1 MKKPLFCFVCMCLG
15 LVVAWADSEH
25 MVMTCARSTTFL
37 APGDSATDQQRSY
50 ARDHDVQA
58 LHLALDI
65 TPDFKRRTITG
76 VAALKFKPV
85 LKPVQELKLDSV
97 DLNIA
102 SVAATEKIEAYQV
115 TEDKII
121 ITFAQPIPVD
131 HETTVTIKYSAEPT
145 KGIYF
150 RTPEMGYKQGDTHLF
165 SQGEAIEGRHWYPCV
180 DAPNQ
185 RLTSEMTCHVPE
197 GMTAIS
203 NGRLVSETKD
213 PATGL
218 VAIHWSQ
225 DKPHAN
231 YLITLTAGYLQKVE
245 DTCHGVPLAFYTPAS
260 EVKEALSSFR
270 DTKDMVEFFEKEIGV
285 PYPWDKYYQIAV
297 NDFVEGGMENTSA
310 TTLMDYTLF
319 TDATENIR
327 ESTGL
332 VAHELA
338 HQWFGDY
345 VTCKDWSDT
354 WLNEGFATY
363 YETLY
368 GEHKHGHDAM
378 VYELYSRASQI
389 TSMGNDTKAIVRR
402 TYTDPNDMFSYLSY
416 PKASWVLHMLR
427 AQLGPELYRKCI
439 KTYMERHALGNVVTE
454 DLREVVEE
462 LSGRSYDQFFDQWLY
477 HGRFPDL
484 DISYSWD
491 EPSKLARIS
500 VQQTQEVNQNVLLF
514 NVPLTVRFIT
524 KSGPVDRVIQITRKQ
539 EDFNLSL
546 DSSPERV
553 RIDPE
558 YTLLAKIK
566 FSVPRHMLYG
576 QLADHSDVAGRL
588 LAIEQ
593 LTGHDQETIGHLS
606 KTLNEDP
613 FYGVRN
619 EAARALRSMHTDEAL
634 DALLASTS
642 QSDARVRHE
651 VVQAIGGFYNE
662 KAYAALQKVLENE
675 KNPDIV
681 SSAIHGLAAYSK
693 LEVQPVLVKYLNSE
707 SYRNELAMAAIGALR
722 SQDDPA
728 GIKPLLDTL
737 SRREPDFTSRGFA
750 QGMEALAYLARN
762 EQNKDNVR
770 EFLVAHAQDKRRT
783 VQMAALNGLGTLG
796 DPKALAVVS
805 TFATAAKASSERT
818 TAERIMGDLRAGR
831 KPIDDFKN
839 LRQEVLDLQK
849 GNRDLRR
856 ELDELKK
863 KLETVSTMAAKSPSP
878 TPAAS
883 PKTHAPKQQIK
894 SGKGTD

>member
-1 MKKPLFCFVCMCLG
+1 
-15 LVVAWADSEH
+15 
-25 MVMTCARSTTFL
+25 
-37 APGDSATDQQRSY
+37 
-50 ARDHDVQA
+50 
-58 LHLALDI
+58 
-65 TPDFKRRTITG
+65 
-76 VAALKFKPV
+76 
-85 LKPVQELKLDSV
+85 
-97 DLNIA
+97 
-102 SVAATEKIEAYQV
+102 
-115 TEDKII
+115 
-121 ITFAQPIPVD
+121 
-131 HETTVTIKYSAEPT
+131 
-145 KGIYF
+145 
-150 RTPEMGYKQGDTHLF
+150 
-165 SQGEAIEGRHWYPCV
+165 
-180 DAPNQ
+180 
-185 RLTSEMTCHVPE
+185 
-197 GMTAIS
+197 
-203 NGRLVSETKD
+203 
-213 PATGL
+213 
-218 VAIHWSQ
+218 
-225 DKPHAN
+225 
-231 YLITLTAGYLQKVE
+231 LITLTAGYLQKVE

-260 EVKEALSSFR
+260 EIKEAPSSFR

-285 PYPWDKYYQIAV
+285 PYPWAKYYQIAV

-327 ESTGL
+327 DSTGL

-354 WLNEGFATY
+354 WLNEGFATF

-368 GEHKHGHDAM
+368 GEHKYGHDNM
-378 VYELYSRASQI
+378 IYELYGRATQI

-402 TYTDPNDMFSYLSY
+402 TYSDPNDMFSYLSY
-416 PKASWVLHMLR
+416 PKAGWVLHMLR
-427 AQLGPELYRKCI
+427 TQLGPDLYRKCI

-454 DLREVVEE
+454 DLREVIEE

-491 EPSKLARIS
+491 EPAKLARIS

-514 NVPLTVRFIT
+514 NFPLTVRFFT
-524 KSGPVDRVIQITRKQ
+524 KDGPVDRVIQVTRKQ

-546 DSSPERV
+546 NASPERV

-566 FSVPRHMLYG
+566 FSVPRHMLYA
-576 QLADHSDVAGRL
+576 QLADQSDVAGRL

-593 LTGHDQETIGHLS
+593 LTGHDQETIEHLR

-619 EAARALRSMHTDEAL
+619 EAVRVLRSMHTDEAL
-634 DALLASTS
+634 NALLASTS

-651 VVQAIGGFYNE
+651 VVQSISGFYDE
-662 KAYAALQKVLENE
+662 KTYAALQKVLENE

-693 LEVQPVLVKYLNSE
+693 PEVQPTLVKYLNSE
-707 SYRNELAMAAIGALR
+707 SYRNELASAAVGALR

-728 GIKPLLDTL
+728 GIKPLLEML
-737 SRREPDFTSRGFA
+737 SRRQSDFTSRGFA
-750 QGMEALAYLARN
+750 QGLETVAYLARN

-770 EFLVAHAQDKRRT
+770 EFLVSHAQDKRRT
-783 VQMAALNGLGTLG
+783 VQLAALNGLGTLG

-818 TAERIMGDLRAGR
+818 AAERIMADLRAGR

-849 GNRDLRR
+849 ANRDLRR
-856 ELDELKK
+856 ELDDLKK
-863 KLETVSTMAAKSPSP
+863 KLEGVSALAAKSQ
-878 TPAAS
+878 TPAPATNS
-883 PKTHAPKQQIK
+883 KPHKPTQPVK
-894 SGKGTD
+894 SGKGSE

>member
-1 MKKPLFCFVCMCLG
+1 MGLG
-15 LVVAWADSEH
+15 FLTARADSDNT
-25 MVMTCARSTTFL
+25 VTTCARSSTFL
-37 APGDSATDQQRSY
+37 APGDSPTEQQRSY

-58 LHLALDI
+58 LHLTLDI
-65 TPDFKRRTITG
+65 TPDFKRRTIAG
-76 VAALKFKPV
+76 VAVLKFKPV

-97 DLNIA
+97 DLNIQ
-102 SVAATEKIEAYQV
+102 SVTATEKIQAYQV
-115 TEDKII
+115 TDDKLI
-121 ITFAQPIPVD
+121 ITFAQTIPAD
-131 HETTVTIKYSAEPT
+131 HETTVTVTYSAEPT

-150 RTPEMGYKQGDTHLF
+150 RTPEMGYKPGDTHLF
-165 SQGEAIEGRHWYPCV
+165 SQGEAIEGRHWYPCL

-185 RLTSEMTCHVPE
+185 RFTSEMICHVPE

-231 YLITLTAGYLQKVE
+231 YLVTLTAGYLKKVE

-260 EVKEALSSFR
+260 EVNEALSSFR
-270 DTKDMVEFFEKEIGV
+270 DTKDMIEFFEKEIGV

-310 TTLMDYTLF
+310 TTLTDYTLF
-319 TDATENIR
+319 TDSTENIR

-345 VTCKDWSDT
+345 ITCKDWSDT

-368 GEHKHGHDAM
+368 GEHKHGHDSM
-378 VYELYSRASQI
+378 VYELYSRAREI
-389 TSMGNDTKAIVRR
+389 TGMGNDTKAIVRR

-427 AQLGPELYRKCI
+427 SQLGPELYRKCI

-514 NVPLTVRFIT
+514 NFPLTVRFFT
-524 KSGPVDRVIQITRKQ
+524 KNGPVDRIIQITRKQ

-558 YTLLAKIK
+558 YTILAKIK
-566 FSVPRHMLYG
+566 FSVPRHILYA

-593 LTGHDQETIGHLS
+593 FTGHDQETIDHLR
-606 KTLNEDP
+606 KALNEDP
-613 FYGVRN
+613 FYGVRTD
-619 EAARALRSMHTDEAL
+619 AARALRSIHTDEAL

-651 VVQAIGGFYNE
+651 VVQAISGFYNE
-662 KAYAALQKVLENE
+662 KTYAALQKVLENE

-681 SSAIHGLAAYSK
+681 SSAIRGLAAYSK
-693 LEVQPVLVKYLNSE
+693 PEVQLALVKYLNSE

-728 GIKPLLDTL
+728 GIKPLLETL
-737 SRREPDFTSRGFA
+737 SRRESDFTSRGFA
-750 QGMEALAYLARN
+750 QGMETLAYLARN

-849 GNRDLRR
+849 TNRDLRN
-856 ELDELKK
+856 ELDDLKK
-863 KLETVSTMAAKSPSP
+863 KLDKVASLAAKSQP
-878 TPAAS
+878 PAPATNSKTQS
-883 PKTHAPKQQIK
+883 PKQPVK

>member
-1 MKKPLFCFVCMCLG
+1 M
-15 LVVAWADSEH
+15 A
-25 MVMTCARSTTFL
+25 CARSMTFL
-37 APGDSATDQQRSY
+37 APGDAGTDQQRSY

-58 LHLALDI
+58 LHLALEI
-65 TPDFKRRTITG
+65 TPDFKRRTIEGIAT
-76 VAALKFKPV
+76 LKFKPV
-85 LKPVQELKLDSV
+85 LKPVRELKLDSV
-97 DLNIA
+97 DLNIS
-102 SVAATEKIEAYQV
+102 SVTATEKIEAYQV

-121 ITFAQPIPVD
+121 VTFAQPIPAG
-131 HETTVTIKYSAEPT
+131 HETSVTIKYSAEPT

-150 RTPEMGYKQGDTHLF
+150 RTPQMGYKPGDTHLF
-165 SQGEAIEGRHWYPCV
+165 SQGEAIEGRHWYPCL

-185 RLTSEMTCHVPE
+185 RFTSEMTCHVPE

-218 VAIHWSQ
+218 VAIHWNQ

-231 YLITLTAGYLQKVE
+231 YLVTLTAGYLKSVE

-260 EVKEALSSFR
+260 EVKEAPNSFR
-270 DTKDMVEFFEKEIGV
+270 DTKDMIEFFEKEIGV

-310 TTLMDYTLF
+310 TTLTDYTLF

-345 VTCKDWSDT
+345 ITCKDWSDT

-368 GEHKHGHDAM
+368 DEHKHGHDNM
-378 VYELYSRASQI
+378 IYELYSRASQI
-389 TSMGNDTKAIVRR
+389 TGMGGDTKAIVRR

-416 PKASWVLHMLR
+416 PKAGWVLHMLR
-427 AQLGPELYRKCI
+427 AQLGPDLYRQCI
-439 KTYMERHALGNVVTE
+439 KTYVERHALGNVVTE
-454 DLREVVEE
+454 DLREVIEE

-514 NVPLTVRFIT
+514 NIPLTVRFFT
-524 KSGPVDRVIQITRKQ
+524 KAGPVDRVIQITKKQ
-539 EDFNLSL
+539 EDFNLAL

-566 FSVPRHMLYG
+566 FSVPHHMLYA

-593 LTGHDQETIGHLS
+593 LTGHDQETIDHL
-606 KTLNEDP
+606 KRVLNEDP

-619 EAARALRSMHTDEAL
+619 DAARALRSIHTDEAL

-642 QSDARVRHE
+642 QTDARVRHE
-651 VVQAIGGFYNE
+651 VVQAIGGFYSE
-662 KAYAALQKVLENE
+662 KAYTALQNVLEHE

-681 SSAIHGLAAYSK
+681 SSALHGVAAYSK
-693 LEVQPVLVKYLNSE
+693 PEVQPILVKYLNSE
-707 SYRNELAMAAIGALR
+707 SYRNELAVAAMGALR

-728 GIKPLLDTL
+728 GIAPLLETL
-737 SRREPDFTSRGFA
+737 SRRESDFTSHGLA
-750 QGMEALAYLARN
+750 QGLETVAYLARN
-762 EQNKDNVR
+762 EQKKDNVR
-770 EFLVAHAQDKRRT
+770 EFLVGHIDDKRRT
-783 VQMAALNGLGTLG
+783 VQLAALNGLGTLG

-805 TFATAAKASSERT
+805 TFATAAKASPERT
-818 TAERIMGDLRAGR
+818 AAERIVGDLRAGR

-839 LRQEVLDLQK
+839 LRQEVLELQK
-849 GNRDLRR
+849 TDRDLRK
-856 ELDELKK
+856 EVDDLKK
-863 KLETVSTMAAKSPSP
+863 KLETVSTMAAKSQP
-878 TPAAS
+878 PAPATNA
-883 PKTHAPKQQIK
+883 KTHTPKQPIR
-894 SGKGTD
+894 SGKASD

>member
-1 MKKPLFCFVCMCLG
+1 M
-15 LVVAWADSEH
+15 S
-25 MVMTCARSTTFL
+25 CARATTFL
-37 APGDSATDQQRSY
+37 APGDIPPEQQRSY
-50 ARDHDVQA
+50 ARDHDIQA

-65 TPDFKRRTITG
+65 TPDFKRRTIAGILT
-76 VAALKFKPV
+76 LKFKPV
-85 LKPVQELKLDSV
+85 LKPVRELKLDSV
-97 DLNIA
+97 DLNIQ
-102 SVAATEKIEAYQV
+102 SVTATEKIEAYQV
-115 TEDKII
+115 TEDKMIV
-121 ITFAQPIPVD
+121 TFAQPIPAE
-131 HETTVTIKYSAEPT
+131 HETSVTVKYSAEPT

-150 RTPEMGYKQGDTHLF
+150 RTPEMGYKPGDTHLF

-185 RLTSEMTCHVPE
+185 RCTSEMTCHVPE

-203 NGRLVSETKD
+203 NGRRVSETKD

-231 YLITLTAGYLQKVE
+231 YLITLTAGYLKSVD
-245 DTCHGVPLAFYTPAS
+245 DTVHGVPLAFYTPAS
-260 EVKEALSSFR
+260 EVKEAPNSFR
-270 DTKDMVEFFEKEIGV
+270 DTKDMIEFFEKEIGV
-285 PYPWDKYYQIAV
+285 PYPWAKYYQIAV

-368 GEHKHGHDAM
+368 DEHKDGHDNM
-378 VYELYSRASQI
+378 IYELYGRATQI
-389 TSMGNDTKAIVRR
+389 TGMGSDTKAIVRR

-427 AQLGPELYRKCI
+427 AQLGPDLYRQCI

-454 DLREVVEE
+454 DLREAIEE

-491 EPSKLARIS
+491 EPAKLARIS

-514 NVPLTVRFIT
+514 NFPLTVRFIT
-524 KSGPVDRVIQITRKQ
+524 KAGPVDRVIQITRKQ
-539 EDFNLSL
+539 EDFNLAL

-566 FSVPRHMLYG
+566 FSIPRHMLYA

-593 LTGHDQETIGHLS
+593 LNGHDQETIDHLRQV
-606 KTLNEDP
+606 LNEDP
-613 FYGVRN
+613 FYGVRLD
-619 EAARALRSMHTDEAL
+619 AARALRSIHTDESFE
-634 DALLASTS
+634 ALLASTN

-662 KAYAALQKVLENE
+662 KAYVALQQVLEHE

-681 SSAIHGLAAYSK
+681 SSAIHGVAAYSK
-693 LEVQPVLVKYLNSE
+693 PEVLPTLVKYLNSE
-707 SYRNELAMAAIGALR
+707 SYRNELASAAIGALR

-728 GIKPLLDTL
+728 GIKPLLEML
-737 SRREPDFTSRGFA
+737 SRREADFTSRGFA
-750 QGMEALAYLARN
+750 HGLETLAYLARN
-762 EQNKDNVR
+762 EEKKDNVR
-770 EFLVAHAQDKRRT
+770 EFLVAHIDDKRRT
-783 VQMAALNGLGTLG
+783 VQLAALNGLGTLG

-805 TFATAAKASSERT
+805 TFATAAKASPERT
-818 TAERIMGDLRAGR
+818 AAERIVADLRASR

-849 GNRDLRR
+849 ANRDLRK
-856 ELDELKK
+856 ELDDLKK
-863 KLETVSTMAAKSPSP
+863 KLESVSTLAAKPQP
-878 TPAAS
+878 PAVNA
-883 PKTHAPKQQIK
+883 KTQSPKQQVK
-894 SGKGTD
+894 SGKGSD